1 MSDLAATNCGCG
13 CGCECNNGG
22 SGCNFIW
29 LILILCCCCGGG
41 GGFGGGCGCGG
52 GSNCGCGCG
61 GSNGCDFIWI
71 ILLLCCCGGGGG
83 RSFSF
88 IRILQQGGKRT
99 ITAPDSYPVPVRP
112 ADFLHFL
119 RVRNFFPV
127 FSLRT
132 RRQFH
137 ILHCHL

>member
-1 MSDLAATNCGCG
+1 MDSGAAAAAAAEVTAAAAEAMDAISSGSSFFSAAVAAAVDSAANTCRKNRSSKHKDCGPD
-13 CGCECNNGG
+13 
-22 SGCNFIW
+22 IP
-29 LILILCCCCGGG
+29 
-41 GGFGGGCGCGG
+41 
-52 GSNCGCGCG
+52 
-61 GSNGCDFIWI
+61 
-71 ILLLCCCGGGGG
+71 G

-88 IRILQQGGKRT
+88 IRILQQGGKRI

>member
-1 MSDLAATNCGCG
+1 MAAAVDSGAAAAAAAEVTAAAAEAMDAISSGSSFFSAAVAAAVDSAANTCRKNRSTKHKDCGPD
-13 CGCECNNGG
+13 
-22 SGCNFIW
+22 IP
-29 LILILCCCCGGG
+29 
-41 GGFGGGCGCGG
+41 
-52 GSNCGCGCG
+52 
-61 GSNGCDFIWI
+61 
-71 ILLLCCCGGGGG
+71 G

-88 IRILQQGGKRT
+88 IRILQQGGKRI

>member
-1 MSDLAATNCGCG
+1 VAAAVDSGAAADAAAEVTAAAAAAEAMDAISSGSSFFSAAVAAAVVDSAANTCRKNRSTKHKDCGPD
-13 CGCECNNGG
+13 
-22 SGCNFIW
+22 IP
-29 LILILCCCCGGG
+29 
-41 GGFGGGCGCGG
+41 
-52 GSNCGCGCG
+52 
-61 GSNGCDFIWI
+61 
-71 ILLLCCCGGGGG
+71 G

>member
-1 MSDLAATNCGCG
+1 VAAAVDSGAAAAAAAEVTAAAAEAMDAISSGSSFFSAAVAAAVDSAANTCRKNRSTKHKDCGPD
-13 CGCECNNGG
+13 
-22 SGCNFIW
+22 IP
-29 LILILCCCCGGG
+29 
-41 GGFGGGCGCGG
+41 
-52 GSNCGCGCG
+52 
-61 GSNGCDFIWI
+61 
-71 ILLLCCCGGGGG
+71 G

-88 IRILQQGGKRT
+88 IRILQQGGKRI

>member
-1 MSDLAATNCGCG
+1 MAAAVDSGAAADAAAEVTAAADAAEAMDAISSGSSFFSAAVAAVVDSAANTCRKNRSTKHKDCGPD
-13 CGCECNNGG
+13 
-22 SGCNFIW
+22 IP
-29 LILILCCCCGGG
+29 
-41 GGFGGGCGCGG
+41 
-52 GSNCGCGCG
+52 
-61 GSNGCDFIWI
+61 
-71 ILLLCCCGGGGG
+71 G

-88 IRILQQGGKRT
+88 IRILQQGGKRI